1 MVGMVAIADTAAI
14 APLPITVPLYIRLRR
29 CTVMVWRHSMLRPVM
44 CLTRCCS
51 LTTDQAAVIDT
62 MMVEVMDGGVESA
75 VPMNGATVG
84 RIMGRVARGAGAATG
99 AMVAMRLI
107 D

>member
-1 MVGMVAIADTAAI
+1 
-14 APLPITVPLYIRLRR
+14 
-29 CTVMVWRHSMLRPVM
+29 
-44 CLTRCCS
+44 
-51 LTTDQAAVIDT
+51 
-62 MMVEVMDGGVESA
+62 MDGGVESA

-107 D
+107 N